1 MTFTSSAFLTAAL
14 PCKYVCIYVQKLTQ
28 AIIFRLGGK
37 KGWVL
42 YLYSISLLNNGMGV
56 GVGLGELTSKSW
68 FYWSVVFEVVSVV
81 AFAGSESLSGCYMC
95 VPRKGPQRGEVWDW

>member
-14 PCKYVCIYVQKLTQ
+14 LCKYICIYVQKLTQ
-28 AIIFRLGGK
+28 AIIFRLG
-37 KGWVL
+37 KGWFL
-42 YLYSISLLNNGMGV
+42 YLYSISLLNTGMG
-56 GVGLGELTSKSW
+56 GGGLGKLTSKLW

-95 VPRKGPQRGEVWDW
+95 VPRKGPQTGEVWDW